1 MESFSRGWSFL
12 KQAWQMAFK
21 DKDLLKPSIYAL
33 IAGMIVSVIGII
45 PIVGAVFLFGNSQ
58 FGNVI
63 VFGLGAIMIFVQF
76 IVSYIFSAMTVY
88 LIYGYLAE
96 GDGRMD
102 KAWDIVRRD
111 FFDILT
117 LAAASTAVNLLRNAA
132 QRNRRGG
139 IAASLARG
147 ATNLLQV
154 LWTEASYLILP
165 SMVIDDLNLKDGMQR
180 VLNITRE
187 NLLLIGISTV
197 GVRWV
202 TGLIGFVLGFV
213 GFLIALAIGGGAVYL
228 TGQVNVLSILAI
240 AVAAFI
246 FFAFVMLSSVI
257 SSYTTT
263 AYHTCLYIW
272 AREVEKVQ
280 VTAGQ
285 PVRVPAPAP
294 LAAVLDVQTL
304 SRSASGI

>member
-12 KQAWQMAFK
+12 KQAWSMAFK

-33 IAGMIVSVIGII
+33 VVGTLVSVIGIV
-45 PIVGAVFLFGNSQ
+45 PIILAAVLFGDTSFGNIILFALGAVL
-58 FGNVI
+58 
-63 VFGLGAIMIFVQF
+63 IFVQF
-76 IVSYIFSAMTVY
+76 VVTYIFSAMTVY

-102 KAWDIVRRD
+102 KAWAIVRRD

-117 LAAASTAVNLLRNAA
+117 LAAASTVVNLIRNAA

-139 IAASLARG
+139 LAAGLARG
-147 ATNLLQV
+147 AANLLQV

-165 SMVIDDLNLKDGMQR
+165 AMVIDDLNLKDGMGR
-180 VLNITRE
+180 VLNITRQ

-202 TGLIGFVLGFV
+202 TGLIGFVLGFG
-213 GFLIALAIGGGAVYL
+213 GFILALAIGGGVTYL
-228 TGQVNVLSILAI
+228 VGGINMLSILAI
-240 AVAAFI
+240 ALAAFM
-246 FFAFVMLSSVI
+246 FFTIVMIASII
-257 SSYTTT
+257 SSYTST

-272 AREVEKVQ
+272 AREVEKAQ
-280 VTAGQ
+280 VAGQ
-285 PVRVPAPAP
+285 PVRVAAPAP
-294 LAAVLDVQTL
+294 LAAVL
-304 SRSASGI
+304 S